1 MPNNIL
7 LPLSLILSIHAKSDI
22 AITQI
27 LQQMYHTLGFDT
39 SKKLLLKT
47 LPLLSP
53 HQRDYFRSISS

>member
-1 MPNNIL
+1 MPLNIL
-7 LPLSLILSIHAKSDI
+7 LPLSLILSIHAKSPI

-39 SKKLLLKT
+39 SKKLLLKI

-53 HQRDYFRSISS
+53 QQRDYFKSLS